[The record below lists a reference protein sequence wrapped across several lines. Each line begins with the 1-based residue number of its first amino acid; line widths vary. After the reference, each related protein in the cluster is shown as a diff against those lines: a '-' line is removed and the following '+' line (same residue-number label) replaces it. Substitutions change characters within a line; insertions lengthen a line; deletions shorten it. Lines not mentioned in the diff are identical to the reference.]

1 MFNNGSKKQDSP
13 MPKILPEGR
22 PFRIRCTVT
31 ETDQFQA
38 DFLGEYGDMV
48 YSRKANIRKTVIS
61 ICICLVLVAIILV
74 SRELVNQAAWFPA
87 VFALMYL
94 AYGLYFHFYEY
105 KSNYRQFQKH
115 LEQAVNKGLTIY
127 PEETITYDFQ
137 DSSVYMEYDGGMKRY
152 FLYEDIRYFEETD
165 RFYMFGMK
173 YRPKEN
179 RLAGFERAL
188 FPKRDLD
195 PETEEKLLQVM
206 ANVVDAYDLRP
217 ILEDHPF
224 K

>member
-1 MFNNGSKKQDSP
+1 

-127 PEETITYDFQ
+127 PEETISYDFQ

-206 ANVVDAYDLRP
+206 ANVVDAYNLRP

>member
-1 MFNNGSKKQDSP
+1 

-22 PFRIRCTVT
+22 PLRIRCTVT

-38 DFLGEYGDMV
+38 DFLGEYGDMI
-48 YSRKANIRKTVIS
+48 YLRRSNLRNTVIAVV
-61 ICICLVLVAIILV
+61 ICIIFAVVILL
-74 SRELVNQAAWFPA
+74 SKEMLNQAVWFPV

-94 AYGLYFHFYEY
+94 SYGLYYY
-105 KSNYRQFQKH
+105 YAGYRNNYRQFQQH
-115 LEQAVNKGLTIY
+115 LERAVDKGITVY
-127 PEETITYDFQ
+127 PEETILYDFQ
-137 DSSVYMEYDGGMKRY
+137 DTAVYMDYDSGDKRY

-165 RFYMFGMK
+165 RFYLFGMK
-173 YRPKEN
+173 YKPKEN

-195 PETEEKLLQVM
+195 PDTEERLLQVM
-206 ANVVDAYDLRP
+206 ANVVEAYELKPVLD
-217 ILEDHPF
+217 DHPF

>member
-1 MFNNGSKKQDSP
+1 
-13 MPKILPEGR
+13 MPKILPGGR
-22 PFRIRCTVT
+22 PFRVRCTVT

-48 YSRKANIRKTVIS
+48 YSRKANIRKMVIS
-61 ICICLVLVAIILV
+61 ICICLVLVVIILV

-127 PEETITYDFQ
+127 PEETINYDFQ

-165 RFYMFGMK
+165 RFYLFGMK

-217 ILEDHPF
+217 VLEDHPF

>member
-1 MFNNGSKKQDSP
+1 MFDKKSKNDSP

-48 YSRKANIRKTVIS
+48 YSRRANIRRTVVGVS
-61 ICICLVLVAIILV
+61 VCLVLIILILV
-74 SRELVNQAAWFPA
+74 SRELVNQAAWFPFG
-87 VFALMYL
+87 FAMMYI

-105 KSNYRQFQKH
+105 RTNYRQFQRH

-127 PEETITYDFQ
+127 PEEQITYDFQ
-137 DSSVYMEYDGGMKRY
+137 DSAVYLEYGDGMKRY

-165 RFYMFGMK
+165 RFYLFGMK
-173 YRPKEN
+173 YRPREN

-195 PETEEKLLQVM
+195 PETEERLIRVM
-206 ANVVDAYDLRP
+206 ANVVDAYDLKP
-217 ILEDHPF
+217 VLDDHPF

>member
-1 MFNNGSKKQDSP
+1 MFKEKSKKDKP
-13 MPKILPEGR
+13 MPRILPGGR
-22 PFRIRCTVT
+22 PLRIQCTVT

-48 YSRKANIRKTVIS
+48 YSRVGNIKKTIIGVTV
-61 ICICLVLVAIILV
+61 CLVLVIVILV
-74 SRELVNQAAWFPA
+74 SRELVNQAAWFPFA
-87 VFALMYL
+87 FALMYL
-94 AYGLYFHFYEY
+94 AYGVYFHFYEY
-105 KSNYRQFQKH
+105 RTNYRQFQQH
-115 LEQAVNKGLTIY
+115 LERAVEKGITVY
-127 PEETITYDFQ
+127 PEERITYDFQ
-137 DSSVYMEYDGGMKRY
+137 DSAVYMEYDSGMKRY

-165 RFYMFGMK
+165 RFYLFGMK
-173 YRPKEN
+173 YRPREN

-195 PETEEKLLQVM
+195 PETEERLIQVM
-206 ANVVDAYDLRP
+206 ANVVEAYELRP

>member
-1 MFNNGSKKQDSP
+1 

-22 PFRIRCTVT
+22 PLRIRCTVT

-38 DFLGEYGDMV
+38 DFLGEYGDMI
-48 YSRKANIRKTVIS
+48 YLRRSNLRNTVIAVV
-61 ICICLVLVAIILV
+61 ICIILAV
-74 SRELVNQAAWFPA
+74 VILLSKEMLNQAVWFPV

-94 AYGLYFHFYEY
+94 SYGLYYYFAGYRN
-105 KSNYRQFQKH
+105 NYRQFQQH
-115 LEQAVNKGLTIY
+115 LERAVDKGITVY
-127 PEETITYDFQ
+127 PEETILYDFQ
-137 DSSVYMEYDGGMKRY
+137 DTAVYMDYDSGDKRY

-165 RFYMFGMK
+165 RFYLFGMK
-173 YRPKEN
+173 YKPKEN

-195 PETEEKLLQVM
+195 PDTEERLLQVM
-206 ANVVDAYDLRP
+206 ANVVEAYELKPVLD
-217 ILEDHPF
+217 DHPF

>member
-1 MFNNGSKKQDSP
+1 MGKEKSKKDKP
-13 MPKILPEGR
+13 MPRIFPGGR
-22 PFRIRCTVT
+22 PFRIQCTVT

-48 YSRKANIRKTVIS
+48 YSRVGNIKKTIIGVTV
-61 ICICLVLVAIILV
+61 CLVLVIVILV
-74 SRELVNQAAWFPA
+74 SRELVNQAAWFPFA
-87 VFALMYL
+87 FALMYL
-94 AYGLYFHFYEY
+94 AYGVYFHFYEY
-105 KSNYRQFQKH
+105 RTNYRQFQQH
-115 LEQAVNKGLTIY
+115 LERAVEKGITVY
-127 PEETITYDFQ
+127 PEERITYDFQ
-137 DSSVYMEYDGGMKRY
+137 DSAVYMEYDSGMKRY

-165 RFYMFGMK
+165 RFYLFGMK
-173 YRPKEN
+173 YRPREN

-195 PETEEKLLQVM
+195 PETEERLIQVM
-206 ANVVDAYDLRP
+206 ANVVEAYELRP

>member
-1 MFNNGSKKQDSP
+1 MFDKDTKKDRP

-48 YSRKANIRKTVIS
+48 YSRRANIRKTIIGVS
-61 ICICLVLVAIILV
+61 VCLFLIILILV
-74 SRELVNQAAWFPA
+74 SRELVNQAAWFP
-87 VFALMYL
+87 FAFAMMYM

-105 KSNYRQFQKH
+105 RTNYRQFQRH

-127 PEETITYDFQ
+127 PEEHITYDFQ
-137 DSSVYMEYDGGMKRY
+137 DSAVYLEYDDGMKRY

-165 RFYMFGMK
+165 RFYLFGMK

-188 FPKRDLD
+188 FPKRDLE
-195 PETEEKLLQVM
+195 PETEERLIRVM
-206 ANVVDAYDLRP
+206 ANVVDAYELKPVLD
-217 ILEDHPF
+217 DHPF

>member
-1 MFNNGSKKQDSP
+1 MFKEKSKKDKP
-13 MPKILPEGR
+13 MPRILPGGR
-22 PFRIRCTVT
+22 PFRIQCTVT

-48 YSRKANIRKTVIS
+48 YSRVGNIKKTIIGVTV
-61 ICICLVLVAIILV
+61 CLVLVIVILV
-74 SRELVNQAAWFPA
+74 SRELVNQAAWFPFA
-87 VFALMYL
+87 FALMYL
-94 AYGLYFHFYEY
+94 AYGVYFHFYEY
-105 KSNYRQFQKH
+105 RTNYRQFQQH
-115 LEQAVNKGLTIY
+115 LERAVEKGITVY
-127 PEETITYDFQ
+127 PEERITYDFQ
-137 DSSVYMEYDGGMKRY
+137 DSAVYMEYDSGMKRY

-165 RFYMFGMK
+165 RFYLFGMK
-173 YRPKEN
+173 YRPREN

-195 PETEEKLLQVM
+195 PETEERLIQVM
-206 ANVVDAYDLRP
+206 ANVVEAYELRP

>member
-1 MFNNGSKKQDSP
+1 MFNEKSKKDKP
-13 MPKILPEGR
+13 MPRILPGGR
-22 PFRIRCTVT
+22 PFRIQCTVT

-48 YSRKANIRKTVIS
+48 YSRVGNIKKTIIGVTV
-61 ICICLVLVAIILV
+61 CLVLVIVILV
-74 SRELVNQAAWFPA
+74 SRELVSQAAWFPFA
-87 VFALMYL
+87 FALMYL
-94 AYGLYFHFYEY
+94 AYGVYFHFYEY
-105 KSNYRQFQKH
+105 RTNYRQFQQH
-115 LEQAVNKGLTIY
+115 LERAVEKGITVY
-127 PEETITYDFQ
+127 PEEKITYDFQ
-137 DSSVYMEYDGGMKRY
+137 DSAVYMEYDSGMKRY

-165 RFYMFGMK
+165 RFYLFGMK
-173 YRPKEN
+173 YRPREN

-195 PETEEKLLQVM
+195 PETEERLIQVM
-206 ANVVDAYDLRP
+206 ANVVEAYELRP